1 MGRCNEQTADVDANG
16 SIARRSVEFPS
27 KVAKD
32 IAQPAMTVSGPFAY
46 SLVPEQI
53 ELSAAFM
60 VTFSDF
66 RDPPARAWMAI
77 K

>member
-1 MGRCNEQTADVDANG
+1 MGRRNEQAVGADVDG
-16 SIARRSVEFPS
+16 SIARRAREFRS
-27 KVAKD
+27 KD
-32 IAQPAMTVSGPFAY
+32 IAQPAMTVSGSFAY

-66 RDPPARAWMAI
+66 RDPPARAWMAS